1 MNFKISQKKSMN
13 LGMKEGTIIAIAK
26 GLMGGICECACVVGI
41 CAYMWLLSGLFGIV
55 AWGCWIEDDDCGG
68 WIPEW

>member
-26 GLMGGICECACVVGI
+26 GLMGGFVNVRV
-41 CAYMWLLSGLFGIV
+41 L
-55 AWGCWIEDDDCGG
+55 
-68 WIPEW
+68 